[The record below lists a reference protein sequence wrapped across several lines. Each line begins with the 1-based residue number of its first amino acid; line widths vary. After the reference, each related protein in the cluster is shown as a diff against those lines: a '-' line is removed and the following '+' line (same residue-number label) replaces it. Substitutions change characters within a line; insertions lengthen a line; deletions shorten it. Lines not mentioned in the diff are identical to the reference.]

1 MFYFTQVQGYD
12 MNMHAKFQYLIIYIS
27 LKLIT
32 SRFEFLGFY
41 IRQ

>member
-1 MFYFTQVQGYD
+1 MNYFIKATEFD
-12 MNMHAKFQYLIIYIS
+12 KNMHAKFQYLSFHIC

-32 SRFEFLGFY
+32 SRFAFLGFY